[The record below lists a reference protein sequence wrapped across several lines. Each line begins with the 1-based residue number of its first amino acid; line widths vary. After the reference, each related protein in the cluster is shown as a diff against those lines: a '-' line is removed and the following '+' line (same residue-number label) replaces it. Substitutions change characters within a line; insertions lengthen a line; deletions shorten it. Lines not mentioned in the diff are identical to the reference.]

1 MNFGIAGLGNHA
13 INRVMPV
20 FREAGHSISAVYSRN
35 IDKARKEGMK
45 YNARPFDD
53 LDSFFEN
60 GEFEAV
66 YIASPNFLH
75 YGQTKMALQKG
86 KHVLLEKQMTLKT
99 EEADELVKLAEEKHL
114 TLAIGFH
121 MRFHPAIREI
131 QRILKAGELGEV
143 SYITG
148 MWASLSARSYKNPD
162 NKWWR
167 EDEKVGG
174 GAVMGTGVHV
184 MDTINYILG
193 KHPDRLSSF
202 RNPSGKVI
210 EHTEHVT
217 LQYGPTIVDI
227 IASREMKSPMN
238 NLTLYGTEGTLVATG
253 VFSTS
258 VESALL
264 RDGKKIRDFR
274 GINVY
279 REEIKAFA
287 DLVQGRESHIATGK
301 DGAEVVRIVNL
312 AFEADRDCNAFR
324 L

>member
-1 MNFGIAGLGNHA
+1 MGNHA

-20 FREAGHSISAVYSRN
+20 FREAGQTISAVYSRN

-45 YNARPFDD
+45 YNAKPFDD
-53 LDSFFEN
+53 LETFFDN

-75 YGQTKMALQKG
+75 YDQAKLALQKG

-99 EEADELVKLAEEKHL
+99 EEAEELVKLAGEKNL
-114 TLAIGFH
+114 RLAIGFH
-121 MRFHPAIREI
+121 MRFHPAIREARRII
-131 QRILKAGELGEV
+131 QGGELGEV

-148 MWASLSARSYKNPD
+148 MWASLSARSYDNPD

-167 EDEKVGG
+167 EDDKVGG

-193 KHPDRLSSF
+193 KYPDRLSSF

-210 EHTEHVT
+210 EYTEHVT

-227 IASREMKSPMN
+227 VASREMKSPMN
-238 NLTLYGTEGTLVATG
+238 NLTIYGTEGTLVATG

-258 VESALL
+258 VESSLL
-264 RDGKKIRDFR
+264 RDGRKLKDFK
-274 GINVY
+274 GVNVY
-279 REEIKAFA
+279 REEIKAFV
-287 DLVQGRESHIATGK
+287 DLVQGKESHIATAK
-301 DGAEVVRIVNL
+301 DGAEVVRLVNL
-312 AFEADRDCNAFR
+312 AFEADRDSSAFK

>member
-1 MNFGIAGLGNHA
+1 MNFGVAGLGNHA
-13 INRVMPV
+13 MNRVMPV

-35 IDKARKEGMK
+35 IDKARKEGIK

-53 LDSFFEN
+53 LQAFFEN

-75 YGQTKMALQKG
+75 YDQAKLALQKG

-99 EEADELVKLAEEKHL
+99 EEAEQLVKLAGEKSL
-114 TLAIGFH
+114 KLAVGFH
-121 MRFHPAIREI
+121 MRFHPAIREVRRLL
-131 QRILKAGELGEV
+131 QSGELGEV

-148 MWASLSARSYKNPD
+148 MWASLSARSYDNPD

-167 EDEKVGG
+167 EDDKVGG

-193 KHPDRLSSF
+193 KYPDRLSSF

-210 EHTEHVT
+210 ESTEHVT

-227 IASREMKSPMN
+227 VASREMKSPMN
-238 NLTLYGTEGTLVATG
+238 NLTIYGTEGTIVATG

-258 VESALL
+258 VESSLL
-264 RDGKKIRDFR
+264 RDGRRVKDFR
-274 GINVY
+274 GANVY

-287 DLVQGRESHIATGK
+287 DLVQGKESHIATAK
-301 DGAEVVRIVNL
+301 DGAEIVRLVNL
-312 AFEADRDCNAFR
+312 AFEADRDCSVFK